1 MNSSDSGPVVTAH
14 AEAPTK
20 TISAGGTNCAYRE
33 LGPKGGI
40 PVLFF
45 VHLAANLNNWDPPIV
60 DPIAKTVPSVLSHEL
75 HARIPE
81 VSSSSI
87 PAPATAASSST
98 GRSSHPLPP
107 RSWRRG
113 SGRSILP
120 EKNRNRSRRVDL
132 SEAVRLPPSAVSRG
146 V

>member
-45 VHLAANLNNWDPPIV
+45 VHLAANLDNCDPPIV
-60 DPIAKTVPSVLSHEL
+60 DPIAKMVPSVLSHEL
-75 HARIPE
+75 HARIPGGE
-81 VSSSSI
+81 LI
-87 PAPATAASSST
+87 I
-98 GRSSHPLPP
+98 HP
-107 RSWRRG
+107 G
-113 SGRSILP
+113 SGHGGIFQYG
-120 EKNRNRSRRVDL
+120 EKFAPVAATFL
-132 SEAVRLPPSAVSRG
+132 AEG
-146 V
+146 